1 MWCDNL
7 PGKSWTSLWSDYVLC
22 GGDCP
27 GIRRIDAPCPACG
40 SDPFDTSPSIR
51 TISDERM
58 VIHPTFAGAE
68 GRYEDYIYLQM
79 LQREWERPTAEFERF
94 SHFADSERPSARAA
108 LVLLFWGYFETRV
121 ERLHRTAMRGLPQ
134 RVLDDELRRYSGI
147 GSRLHDLYKIFFG
160 TDYFEDLRAHGFSV
174 VADLLKDIH
183 ERRNE
188 FTHGKPQ
195 AINDATVNAL
205 VENLKGE
212 HEAWIAVYN
221 RRVGSQ
227 DDRGA
232 PEG

>member
-1 MWCDNL
+1 M
-7 PGKSWTSLWSDYVLC
+7 C

-27 GIRRIDAPCPACG
+27 GIRRIDACCPACG
-40 SDPFDTSPSIR
+40 SDPFDTSPYIR
-51 TISDERM
+51 TINDER
-58 VIHPTFAGAE
+58 VIHPVFAGAE

-108 LVLLFWGYFETRV
+108 LVLLFWGYFETRI

-147 GSRLHDLYKIFFG
+147 GSRLNDLYKIFFG
-160 TDYFEDLRAHGFSV
+160 TNYFEDLRALGFSV

-188 FTHGKPQ
+188 FTHGRPQ

-221 RRVGSQ
+221 RRVRCSKS
-227 DDRGA
+227 
-232 PEG
+232 

>member
-1 MWCDNL
+1 MWCDDL
-7 PGKSWTSLWSDYVLC
+7 PGKSWTSLWSGYVLC

-27 GIRRIDAPCPACG
+27 GIRRIDARCPACG
-40 SDPFDTSPSIR
+40 SDPFDTSPFIR
-51 TISDERM
+51 TINDERT

-79 LQREWERPTAEFERF
+79 LQREWERPTVEFERF

-108 LVLLFWGYFETRV
+108 LVLLFWGYFETRI

-134 RVLDDELRRYSGI
+134 RILDDELRRYSGI
-147 GSRLHDLYKIFFG
+147 GSRLYDLYKIFFG
-160 TDYFEDLRAHGFSV
+160 TNYFEDLRAHGFSV

-195 AINDATVNAL
+195 AINDTTVNAL

-227 DDRGA
+227 DGRRA
-232 PEG
+232 SEG